1 MKTYSMEIVTKRE
14 QGGYTEIKLTLNQ
27 SFTKDKEGH

>member
-1 MKTYSMEIVTKRE
+1 MEIVTKRE

-27 SFTKDKEGH
+27 SFTRDKGH